1 MNFVKTVYPSR
12 WLDLGGT
19 YLHNGCGMGDQVMD
33 EWHLNAKINNQS
45 ASDAVFYNH
54 WDSWFG
60 QADVDRLVEEL
71 MITSVRIP
79 LGFWIIEGIVDRETE
94 FYAKGGLH
102 MLTHVDQPARDAEG
116 RNIAVLLDHH
126 ASPGVA
132 SSMSAFAGNCTTDV
146 CF

>member
-79 LGFWIIEGIVDRETE
+79 SASGSSRASSTARPSSTPKAACTCG
-94 FYAKGGLH
+94 
-102 MLTHVDQPARDAEG
+102 QPARDAEG